1 LSVGKGPCPLVKVL
15 VPPLL
20 VVAPLIPYF
29 HWPNVL
35 LKNVIITLGI
45 ELYVGAIVLSMME
58 T

>member
-1 LSVGKGPCPLVKVL
+1 
-15 VPPLL
+15 

-35 LKNVIITLGI
+35 LKNVIITVGI
-45 ELYVGAIVLSMME
+45 ELDVGATVPSMME